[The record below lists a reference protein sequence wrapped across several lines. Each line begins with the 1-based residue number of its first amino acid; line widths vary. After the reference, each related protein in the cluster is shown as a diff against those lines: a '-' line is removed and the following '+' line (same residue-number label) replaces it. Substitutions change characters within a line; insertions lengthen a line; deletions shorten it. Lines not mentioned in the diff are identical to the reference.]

1 MSISIVLPFTLL
13 AQIFLLLYFL
23 KLLNADVQEYHR
35 QLSQVIDV
43 ESQRLTAN
51 SLMNAPVCS
60 KPLAASRSLP
70 PGPVRDNDI
79 QTVYMGVRTF
89 FYNLIDATA
98 NGTPLPALATTISQD
113 PLSLFPLIAPAP
125 SLLVANQKAYR
136 IANLIGSALRL
147 AFHDAGEVDIRSTDR
162 FGSDGCLADNGPNSG
177 LKEVNV
183 ISRTIIEPLWQEYCD
198 KISRADFWV
207 LFGKV
212 AAESALANGRFNT
225 AFVALGGV
233 VIGNPNPFMPFLNI
247 PFQYG
252 RPDAVGNCNLGSNRA
267 DGVTPRLPGHQPGLS
282 EFTEVYVK
290 QMGLDVRTGVVLSG
304 AHSVGHVH
312 TQFSGFGFNDNFA
325 TLELNPLNNAWDESP
340 WIFDNVY
347 YDSLIGEVS
356 KKHGYVYTY
365 LYFNNSFNY
374 NNIFKNVYKI
384 VLVKQ

>member
-1 MSISIVLPFTLL
+1 
-13 AQIFLLLYFL
+13 
-23 KLLNADVQEYHR
+23 
-35 QLSQVIDV
+35 
-43 ESQRLTAN
+43 
-51 SLMNAPVCS
+51 MNAPVCS
-60 KPLAASRSLP
+60 KPLARLQ
-70 PGPVRDNDI
+70 PGTLEANNDI
-79 QTVYMGVRTF
+79 QSVYMGVRTF

-98 NGTPLPALATTISQD
+98 NGTPLPALATTVSQD
-113 PLSLFPLIAPAP
+113 PLSLFPLTSPAP
-125 SLLVANQKAYR
+125 SNLLANQKAYR
-136 IANLIGSALRL
+136 IANLIGNALRL
-147 AFHDAGEVDIRSTDR
+147 VFHDAGEVDIKNTDR

-183 ISRTIIEPLWQEYCD
+183 ISRTIIEPLWQQYCD

-207 LFGKV
+207 LFGKI

-252 RPDAVGNCNLGSNRA
+252 RPDAAGPNCDAGSYRA

-282 EFTEVYVK
+282 EFTEVYVN

-325 TLELNPLNNAWDESP
+325 TLEVNPLNNAWDESP
-340 WIFDNVY
+340 WLFDNVY
-347 YDSLIGEVS
+347 FDSLAGEVS
-356 KKHGYVYTY
+356 KTRLK
-365 LYFNNSFNY
+365 
-374 NNIFKNVYKI
+374 
-384 VLVKQ
+384 